1 MSTTGATPD
10 TKPARTTLRGRLR
23 RAMAPA
29 AIAAL
34 LAVAPPLAA
43 QPSPLADALVPAFA
57 IPSTEVRSLHSTVNG
72 VAYELFVSK
81 PPGYD
86 TTAVRYPVV
95 YLLDA
100 DYSFPIAHAV
110 TRHLTERNHLPPVL
124 VVAIA
129 YGGAPAYRINR
140 TRDYTPVFVPTG
152 GYGAEY
158 QRVSGGAPRFLEF
171 IERELIPFV
180 ERSYRAS
187 ADRTLVG
194 HSYGGL
200 FSLWTALTEPA
211 LFRRVLAV
219 SPSIWYDDQLL
230 LRLEERQRAAG
241 GGLPER
247 LYMTA
252 GDLENPVMAGD
263 LRALEAQLRARG
275 DSSARL
281 RAEVLAGETHN
292 SIFASGFSRGLR
304 WLFEDMGAR

>member
-1 MSTTGATPD
+1 MRIDEASRPVSRRRWGTPTGAV
-10 TKPARTTLRGRLR
+10 
-23 RAMAPA
+23 RAASLA
-29 AIAAL
+29 AAVVLIAS
-34 LAVAPPLAA
+34 PLAA
-43 QPSPLADALVPAFA
+43 QPSALTDALVPTFA
-57 IPSTEVRSLHSTVNG
+57 IPSTEVRALHSAVNG
-72 VAYELFVSK
+72 VAYQLYVSK

-86 TTAVRYPVV
+86 TSTVRYPVV

-110 TRHLTERNHLPPVL
+110 AWHLTERSHLPPVL

-129 YGGAPAYRINR
+129 YGGPPAYRSNR

-158 QRVSGGAPRFLEF
+158 QRVSGGAARFLEF
-171 IERELIPFV
+171 IETELIPFV

-187 ADRTLVG
+187 SDRTLVG

-200 FSLWTALTEPA
+200 FSLWTALTEPE

-230 LRLEERQRAAG
+230 LRMEERQRAAG
-241 GGLPER
+241 GRLPER

-263 LRALEAQLRARG
+263 LRTLAAQLRARG
-275 DSSARL
+275 DSSAHL
-281 RAEVLAGETHN
+281 HAEVLEGETHN

-304 WLFEDMGAR
+304 WLFADMGAR